1 MQRPVPGTLKIN
13 VDGGFDRRCSKGSWG
28 YVIRDEEGIVIQTGT
43 GSLEHIFDPMHEEV
57 IACIKGVIAA
67 VQLGIA
73 RICLETDALQVKL
86 AVSSSDYLQPGHFGR
101 PHL

>member
-1 MQRPVPGTLKIN
+1 MAAPVPGTLKIN

-28 YVIRDEEGIVIQTGT
+28 YVICDEEGSVIQTGA
-43 GSLEHIFDPMHEEV
+43 GSLEQIFDPMHAEV
-57 IACIKGVIAA
+57 SGCIKGVRAA

-86 AVSSSDYLQPGHFGR
+86 TTAWPFWEASSITRWLC
-101 PHL
+101 